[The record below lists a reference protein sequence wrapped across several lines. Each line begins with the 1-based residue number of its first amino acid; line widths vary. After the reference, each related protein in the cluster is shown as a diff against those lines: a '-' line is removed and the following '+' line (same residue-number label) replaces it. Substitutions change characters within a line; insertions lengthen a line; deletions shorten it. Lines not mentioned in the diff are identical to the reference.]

1 MPRYAGVPLSLNS
14 CVILEQVI
22 KLLNLV
28 CDRGM
33 TVYISLC
40 ELILYVLIYKVTYVS
55 YFYYQINSGRK
66 LIRERSEIPL
76 GHVKFRVPPCHLNDD
91 I

>member
-33 TVYISLC
+33 TVYINLLG
-40 ELILYVLIYKVTYVS
+40 LILYVLIYKVAYVS
-55 YFYYQINSGRK
+55 FFFIIK
-66 LIRERSEIPL
+66 
-76 GHVKFRVPPCHLNDD
+76 
-91 I
+91 